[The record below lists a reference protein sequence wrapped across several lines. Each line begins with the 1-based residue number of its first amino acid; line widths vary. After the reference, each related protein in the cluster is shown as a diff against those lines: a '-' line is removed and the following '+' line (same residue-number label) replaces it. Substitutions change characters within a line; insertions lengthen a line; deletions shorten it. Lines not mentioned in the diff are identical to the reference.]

1 MFVIRR
7 GKVDDVPT
15 LLKLAKMVHFINLPP
30 DKEIIDAKVTWARNC
45 FLMAADAD
53 THAHNVH
60 AQTSGR
66 KAAAAANIS
75 LATGLKELTG
85 RTPLF
90 LFVLEELETSGVIGT
105 CQIISAMGGPGAPNV
120 SLQLS
125 RRDLFSESL
134 QMGVTHTVAKIHL
147 DETSP
152 TEIGGLILQPSFRGH
167 RRKLGR
173 LLSLVRFHFM
183 GLHRELFSQRVLAE
197 MMGPIT
203 IDGHN
208 PFWDYCT
215 RCFINLSYEQAD
227 RFCQQTK
234 EFLLTLFPREEIYL
248 TLINPEARSVVG
260 TVGPETMPAKRMLEN
275 LGFKYHNRIDPF
287 DGGPHL
293 EAQIE
298 NITVVRDTD
307 RSDLAA
313 PVKPDETAHL
323 REHGIVSVMSED
335 GDFRAVECDFAR
347 DRTGRIIID
356 TDHMHALEAE
366 SGAEVGFT
374 PLSRPETW
382 PLHGGNAANIRHS
395 SGYNAGAMAMPSK
408 PAHSGNSVGTS
419 AKRSA
424 VKANAAAPH
433 PAKGETRSKGRSNLK
448 PLAAPLAKKPVK
460 KKISTKRSSR

>member
-1 MFVIRR
+1 
-7 GKVDDVPT
+7 
-15 LLKLAKMVHFINLPP
+15 
-30 DKEIIDAKVTWARNC
+30 
-45 FLMAADAD
+45 
-53 THAHNVH
+53 
-60 AQTSGR
+60 
-66 KAAAAANIS
+66 
-75 LATGLKELTG
+75 
-85 RTPLF
+85 
-90 LFVLEELETSGVIGT
+90 
-105 CQIISAMGGPGAPNV
+105 
-120 SLQLS
+120 
-125 RRDLFSESL
+125 
-134 QMGVTHTVAKIHL
+134 
-147 DETSP
+147 
-152 TEIGGLILQPSFRGH
+152 
-167 RRKLGR
+167 
-173 LLSLVRFHFM
+173 M

-323 REHGIVSVMSED
+323 SEHGIVSVMTED

-356 TDHMHALEAE
+356 TDHMSALQAE
-366 SGAEVGFT
+366 PGTEVGFT
-374 PLSRPETW
+374 PLARPDTW
-382 PLHGGNAANIRHS
+382 PLRTG
-395 SGYNAGAMAMPSK
+395 
-408 PAHSGNSVGTS
+408 V
-419 AKRSA
+419 
-424 VKANAAAPH
+424 AAAKNPLRTAGKPTPKPVAKA
-433 PAKGETRSKGRSNLK
+433 PAKSNGVALHVAKSKGGKAAAKSAAK
-448 PLAAPLAKKPVK
+448 PDSRK
-460 KKISTKRSSR
+460 SSRN